1 MFMSASSGLA
11 ETAPQ
16 RPLSQCCLLVGL
28 LSVSACGRSD
38 KLVERTPEAMA
49 AHLRAGELPRHD
61 GPAKPVAI
69 ADLPA
74 SSVSVGRIVAID
86 RSGGRLT
93 LQHDPGSPGDWPVLA
108 MIATVKPPS
117 LLDRVKAGDRV
128 QFHLEYRGDTPEVVS
143 LQPYGVQAAPTAAA
157 ATVQR

>member
-1 MFMSASSGLA
+1 MSASSGVA

-16 RPLSQCCLLVGL
+16 RRLSQCGLLMGL

-61 GPAKPVAI
+61 GPAKPAAI

-74 SSVSVGRIVAID
+74 NGVSVGRIVAVD
-86 RSGGRLT
+86 RAGGRLT
-93 LQHDPGSPGDWPVLA
+93 LQRDPGSPGDWPVLTMTA
-108 MIATVKPPS
+108 AVRPPS
-117 LLDRVKAGDRV
+117 LLDRVKVGDRA
-128 QFHLEYRGDTPEVVS
+128 QFHLEYRGDTPEVVA
-143 LQPYGVQAAPTAAA
+143 LEPYGAQVGATAATA
-157 ATVQR
+157 DAQR